1 MKRRIYIGFTVIML
15 LLLLIGCVR
24 RVEPPTVPEKPDGE
38 IKVPAEALLEM
49 LPTETGDQYFYNG
62 FAEYGHIQQIDRIDE
77 EEGKRIYHVVGMV
90 DDPSGG
96 EATGDFT
103 LEMQYVVDGEKIT
116 EKILQGQKLPHKIPE
131 LEVLRLPLEEGNQW
145 EQKMLIN
152 GTEETLKAEIESVDI
167 DPQDKRDTYTVV
179 YTVPM
184 AGMPNDT
191 YKEIRTYKK
200 GVGLYHFESTLGK
213 EYDFMFNYT
222 LGLIEKKQQ

>member
-1 MKRRIYIGFTVIML
+1 MIKRNMYIGLAILFIVML
-15 LLLLIGCVR
+15 VSGCVR
-24 RVEPPTVPEKPDGE
+24 KVDPPTETKKP
-38 IKVPAEALLEM
+38 PAKELVEM
-49 LPTETGDQYFYNG
+49 LPLKAGDQYFYNG
-62 FAEYGHIQQIDRIDE
+62 FAEYGHLQRIDRIDE
-77 EEGKRIYHVVGMV
+77 EAEKKIYHITGMV

-103 LEMQYVVDGEKIT
+103 LEMQYVVDAEKIT

-131 LEVLRLPLEEGNQW
+131 LEVLRMPLEKGNRW
-145 EQKMLIN
+145 EQKMLMN
-152 GTEETLKAEIESVDI
+152 GKEETLQAVIESVDV
-167 DPQDKRDTYTVV
+167 DPQDKIETYTVV

-184 AGMPNDT
+184 AGMPEDT

-222 LGLIEKKQQ
+222 LGLIEKE

>member
-1 MKRRIYIGFTVIML
+1 MLMML
-15 LLLLIGCVR
+15 LLSGCAR
-24 RVEPPTVPEKPDGE
+24 KVEPPTVPEKPNGE
-38 IKVPAEALLEM
+38 IKPPAEALLEM
-49 LPTETGDQYFYNG
+49 LPRETGDQYIYNG

-77 EEGKRIYHVVGMV
+77 EDGRKIYHVVGMV

-103 LEMQYVVDGEKIT
+103 LEMQYLVDGEKII
-116 EKILQGQKLPHKIPE
+116 EKIIKGQKLPHKLPE

-152 GTEETLKAEIESVDI
+152 GTEESLKAVIETVSVDPK
-167 DPQDKRDTYTVV
+167 DNLETYTVV

-184 AGMPNDT
+184 ADMPEGM
-191 YKEIRTYKK
+191 YKEIRAYKK

-222 LGLIEKKQQ
+222 LALIEKK